1 MLRDVFC
8 INSSFYSMLSIN
20 ILLTET
26 IRFLYERFRQQR
38 QICSKHNDNDNDEN
52 FSIVIKNDG
61 VDHDYEWITNKF
73 IIIDDD
79 YLKKIFEPE
88 LPVFLS
94 IFNDQRQQ
102 HHYLDC
108 SNFNLN
114 TNVSQQQQQL
124 LTKINIGGEKY
135 VQISDGTII
144 TTRLVSNTKCIC
156 NVLVFVV
163 AVVFSFWLFESN
175 FAIVLFHHQ

>member
-38 QICSKHNDNDNDEN
+38 QICSKH
-52 FSIVIKNDG
+52 
-61 VDHDYEWITNKF
+61 T
-73 IIIDDD
+73 
-79 YLKKIFEPE
+79 
-88 LPVFLS
+88 
-94 IFNDQRQQ
+94 
-102 HHYLDC
+102 
-108 SNFNLN
+108 
-114 TNVSQQQQQL
+114 QL

-144 TTRLVSNTKCIC
+144 TTRLVSNNKCIC

-163 AVVFSFWLFESN
+163 AVVFFCYLEKQIFLFYFVILKLFCFLVSFIKFIN
-175 FAIVLFHHQ
+175 